1 MAVEIVKAEVA
12 VSKEAYELGL
22 AMGKIVL
29 DVKKLAADGVS
40 MADIPALLATLMTP
54 EVVAGI
60 AGIDKLGE
68 ELAFNKP
75 AFISAF
81 VVAGAK
87 IAEDLE
93 LK

>member
-1 MAVEIVKAEVA
+1 MAEVEIIKAEVA

-22 AMGKIVL
+22 ALAKIAL
-29 DVKKLAADGVS
+29 DVKKLAADGLSV
-40 MADIPALLATLMTP
+40 ADIPQVLATMMTP

-60 AGIDKLGE
+60 AGVEKIGAE
-68 ELAFNKP
+68 YAANKP

-87 IAEDLE
+87 IAEGLE
-93 LK
+93 G